1 MRTRLS
7 LSVALAAIAA
17 SAAFAQ
23 NNSASTADSN
33 EAAASPVGPMWKG
46 KPWVAPGTKGS
57 PIDGTA
63 FHAQV
68 LLDVAGFSPG
78 VIDGKDGMSLT
89 NAVKGYQEAN
99 GLKVTGDL
107 DSATRSALLKD
118 QRPSTIM
125 VKLTPEQVEGPF
137 IYPFPKKP
145 EAQADLKFSGYRNML
160 EKVAEEYHTTPAT
173 IVALNG
179 PDKLIGA
186 GQVLRLP
193 NVIPTSRDY
202 ATHGDKDAGQWLNLL
217 NVAADG
223 TRGDHIVVDKSSGL
237 LKVYDSGDKLLAQMP
252 VTTGSD
258 HDPLPLGTW
267 KVTTYDFLPP
277 FHYQPDLFWD
287 VADTKEEHKLPPG
300 PNGLVGLAWLD
311 LNKEHYGIHGTPE
324 PQTIGRTQSHGCLRL
339 TNWDVLRLS
348 QMMQPGF
355 KAEFVA

>member
-17 SAAFAQ
+17 SAALAQ
-23 NNSASTADSN
+23 NNTTAADAN
-33 EAAASPVGPMWKG
+33 QAAAAPVGPMWKG
-46 KPWVAPGTKGS
+46 KPWVAPGTRGS

-89 NAVKGYQEAN
+89 NAVEGYQEAN
-99 GLKVTGDL
+99 GLEVTGDL

-125 VKLTPEQVEGPF
+125 VKLAPEQVQGPF
-137 IYPFPKKP
+137 VYPFPKKP
-145 EAQADLKFSGYRNML
+145 EAQAELEFSGYRNML

-179 PDKLIGA
+179 PDKLIGP

-193 NVIPTSRDY
+193 NVVPASRGGY
-202 ATHGDKDAGQWLNLL
+202 ETHGDKDAGAWMTLL
-217 NVAADG
+217 NVSAG
-223 TRGDHIVVDKSSGL
+223 GIEGNHIVVDKSEGL
-237 LKVYDSGDKLLAQMP
+237 LKVFDASDRLVAQMP
-252 VTTGSD
+252 VTTGSG
-258 HDPLPLGTW
+258 HDPLPLGEW

-287 VADTKEEHKLPPG
+287 VSDEKDEHRLPPG

-348 QMMQPGF
+348 QMMRPGF
-355 KAEFVA
+355 RAEFVA